1 MYQKSVKFIII
12 GTLKIVFLNMNH
24 IFAMVV
30 MVSCKELLVSMM
42 LLFFYVKEG
51 AYRIQFWYLSKDDEI
66 NITNNASLIDK
77 IGIL

>member
-51 AYRIQFWYLSKDDEI
+51 AYRIQF
-66 NITNNASLIDK
+66 
-77 IGIL
+77 